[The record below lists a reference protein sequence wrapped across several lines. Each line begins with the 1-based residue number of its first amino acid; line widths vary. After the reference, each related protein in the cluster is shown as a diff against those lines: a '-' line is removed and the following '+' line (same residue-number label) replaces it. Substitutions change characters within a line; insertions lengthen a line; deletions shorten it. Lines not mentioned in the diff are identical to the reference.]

1 MSNQQ
6 NLSRKI
12 ITKTKQQK
20 RQKNCSKKKKKKKS
34 TNLQQ
39 NHQQQINFE
48 SATNE
53 LNCESNFKV
62 NCKQETRFSLNILGG
77 GVGEHSEHRFSAPSS
92 LKEGYRNQCL
102 KFGVGAVVCGGGG
115 GGGGSSTSLGGFEH
129 NYIQSRSKCSPDR
142 PFAAETR
149 P

>member
-20 RQKNCSKKKKKKKS
+20 RQKNYSKKS

-62 NCKQETRFSLNILGG
+62 NCKQETRFCLNILGG

-92 LKEGYRNQCL
+92 LKEGCRNQCL
-102 KFGVGAVVCGGGG
+102 EFGVGAVVCACVCVCGGGG
-115 GGGGSSTSLGGFEH
+115 GGGQAH
-129 NYIQSRSKCSPDR
+129 H
-142 PFAAETR
+142 
-149 P
+149 